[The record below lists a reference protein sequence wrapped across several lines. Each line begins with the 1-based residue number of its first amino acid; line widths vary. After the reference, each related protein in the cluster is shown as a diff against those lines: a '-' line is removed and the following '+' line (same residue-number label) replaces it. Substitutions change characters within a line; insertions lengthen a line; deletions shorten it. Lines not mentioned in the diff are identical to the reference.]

1 MNMTT
6 RATTGDVL
14 VTEIGEVYVYLGY
27 YTGAPSSLYNVP
39 SEGHLYLFIGNTQTA
54 SIDLLYILKEISAR
68 DMAGFD
74 GNACYTKSKKRFTC
88 RIGHVDL
95 SEYMCR
101 LKIMFGIV
109 RVGDNKPR

>member
-68 DMAGFD
+68 EMAGL
-74 GNACYTKSKKRFTC
+74 TEMLVTLKVKR
-88 RIGHVDL
+88 DL
-95 SEYMCR
+95 RAELVM
-101 LKIMFGIV
+101 
-109 RVGDNKPR
+109 